1 MYVIMLLCFVVSVV
15 VACGWSMGSLFVVF
29 DAPTFILMFLLIVPM
44 FIASGLS
51 KEVPKILKLLGNSK
65 ATFERS
71 EYRKMLEAISL
82 LIKLNFCA
90 GSFAAIIG
98 FIGLLRGLSDISTLG
113 PNIAII
119 SISIFYMIFICLI
132 LFPAQA
138 KIKIKLIE
146 SE

>member
-1 MYVIMLLCFVVSVV
+1 MYVIMVLCFIVSVIV
-15 VACGWSMGSLFVVF
+15 VCGLSMGSLFVVF

-51 KEVPKILKLLGNSK
+51 KEVPKILRLLGNSK
-65 ATFERS
+65 VTFERS

-90 GSFAAIIG
+90 GSFATIVG
-98 FIGLLRGLSDISTLG
+98 FIGLLHDLTDIATLG

-119 SISIFYMIFICLI
+119 VISIFYMIFLCLI

-138 KIKIKLIE
+138 RIKTKLIE
-146 SE
+146 TE

>member
-1 MYVIMLLCFVVSVV
+1 MYVIMLLCFIVSVV
-15 VACGWSMGSLFVVF
+15 VACGWSMGSLLVVL
-29 DAPTFILMFLLIVPM
+29 DVPTFLLMFLLIVPM

-51 KEVPKILKLLGNSK
+51 KEVPKILKLLGSSK

-90 GSFAAIIG
+90 GSFATIVG
-98 FIGLLRGLSDISTLG
+98 FIGLLHGLSDVSSLG
-113 PNIAII
+113 PNVAVI

-138 KIKIKLIE
+138 KIKTKLID